1 MKIIFENKQP
11 LNEDKIVKFGGQTFP
26 KFGWC
31 VILMG
36 GGGSGKGTA
45 FNSLIPVE
53 GAYLNVDDLKENPA
67 WWSIRPSVRDEKGNP
82 IKVKG
87 DDGKEHNLRAPE
99 TYMDR
104 VRDNFLAGN
113 EKIDD
118 PRNYKNI
125 EDYLYMSKEDVI
137 TPGEKIKGR
146 EPYDPKLKGKNTY
159 ETGQGRNKLKLHME
173 DPTVTGYAHNAL
185 RPLGKAWKKYMYDV
199 VGTSSDKSR
208 LPNVIFDIQA
218 DELKDIR
225 TITQAFKPKGYK
237 IAVVW
242 MLSTVGRALKNNSV
256 GRNRMVDEDILI
268 QAHKKVINTAKKL
281 FASNYISNIDEFWV
295 INTNTSNKIF
305 DKKYSRKANQDLY
318 HDAQTCF
325 QVPTNADGL
334 DTFMIKYNENPY
346 WSENNKV
353 FNLKNRMSNQLKD
366 IDRRLSK
373 KQD

>member
-1 MKIIFENKQP
+1 MKIIFENKQA
-11 LNEDKIVKFGGQTFP
+11 LNEDKVVKFGGQVFP

-31 VILMG
+31 IILMG

-45 FNSLIPVE
+45 FNSLIPIE
-53 GAYLNVDDLKENPA
+53 GAYLNVDDLKENPRY
-67 WWSIRPSVRDEKGNP
+67 WSIHPSYRNEKGRP
-82 IKVKG
+82 IKDKQNHNVRY
-87 DDGKEHNLRAPE
+87 DD
-99 TYMDR
+99 TYMDW
-104 VRDNFLAGN
+104 VRDNFPN
-113 EKIDD
+113 IDS
-118 PRNYKNI
+118 PNQKNI
-125 EDYLYMSKEDVI
+125 EDYLYVGKADVI
-137 TPGEKIKGR
+137 TPGEKVKGID
-146 EPYDPKLKGKNTY
+146 PYSPQLKGKDNY
-159 ETGQGRNKLKLHME
+159 ATGQGRNKLKMDLR
-173 DPTVTGYAHNAL
+173 DPEVTGYVHNGL
-185 RPLGKAWKKYMYDV
+185 RALGKAWKQGMYDN
-199 VGTSSDKSR
+199 VGTDADKSR

-242 MLSTVGRALKNNSV
+242 MLSTVGRALKNNSM
-256 GRNRMVDEDILI
+256 GRDRMVDEDILI

-295 INTNTSNKIF
+295 INTNTPNKIF

-373 KQD
+373 KQN